1 MNRAQCALGQPASN
15 GIAFLSVSP
24 TPPTSFSPPYASRK
38 SCRISSTSRF
48 VSATSFTERLPLR
61 KRLCSVLFSAK
72 PSRVSSSS
80 GILMSTSSSEDNG
93 EADLGPHRQ
102 QSPLQ
107 ARPGLVGA
115 VPLWIFL
122 SLASR
127 LQSAIAGPQKSTNVL
142 SPAHGTNYSSTSRQN
157 HTPSDAPTETGYSDT
172 AQRVESTDETGS
184 SGDGEENKVLNGY
197 ESNSESVQAIDS
209 GSLGVVESP
218 ENTAASVQDDIAEQ
232 NNAFLKKLEEEYQT
246 AMDALSGRIR
256 VLEDALETTDE
267 QVAEWR
273 AAAER
278 ATEEGRATVAQLES
292 DAKRG
297 AEASSLCTQALYDAL
312 TRAQTRH
319 AAAVKARDD
328 ALATENVNNE
338 KDESGLHIVDVK
350 SAATRAM
357 FDAMMS
363 AQTRATAARLY
374 ASRAQEARDRMRG
387 VTLDGYKVA
396 IVITA
401 FLFTVVS
408 LIVSTPSVLDP
419 FMSSLFPSIAHHR

>member
-1 MNRAQCALGQPASN
+1 
-15 GIAFLSVSP
+15 
-24 TPPTSFSPPYASRK
+24 
-38 SCRISSTSRF
+38 
-48 VSATSFTERLPLR
+48 
-61 KRLCSVLFSAK
+61 
-72 PSRVSSSS
+72 
-80 GILMSTSSSEDNG
+80 MSMSSSEDNG

-102 QSPLQ
+102 QTPLQ
-107 ARPGLVGA
+107 TRPGLVGA

-127 LQSAIAGPQKSTNVL
+127 LQSAIAGPQNSTNVL
-142 SPAHGTNYSSTSRQN
+142 SPARGTTYSSTSRQK
-157 HTPSDAPTETGYSDT
+157 HTPSDAPTEAGYADKS
-172 AQRVESTDETGS
+172 QRVESTDKTA
-184 SGDGEENKVLNGY
+184 SGGDDEENKVINGY
-197 ESNSESVQAIDS
+197 ESNSKSVPAINSESLDVAKRH
-209 GSLGVVESP
+209 
-218 ENTAASVQDDIAEQ
+218 ENTAANIQDDTAEQ

-278 ATEEGRATVAQLES
+278 ATEEGRATAAQLES
-292 DAKRG
+292 DAKRS
-297 AEASSLCTQALYDAL
+297 AEASGLCTRTLYDAL

-319 AAAVKARDD
+319 AAAIKARDD
-328 ALATENVNNE
+328 ALAPENVNHE
-338 KDESGLHIVDVK
+338 EDASGLQIVDVK

-363 AQTRATAARLY
+363 AQTRATAARLH
-374 ASRAQEARDRMRG
+374 AARAQEARDQMGG

-396 IVITA
+396 IVITV

-419 FMSSLFPSIAHHR
+419 FMSSLFPSVAHQQ